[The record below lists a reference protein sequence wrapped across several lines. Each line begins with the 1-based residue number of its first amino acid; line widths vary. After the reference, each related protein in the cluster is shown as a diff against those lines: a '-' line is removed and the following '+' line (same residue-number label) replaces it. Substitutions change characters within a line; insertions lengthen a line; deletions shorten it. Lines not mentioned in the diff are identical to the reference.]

1 MPGIT
6 GGRAERG
13 FMITISNL
21 LKTFKKSLLCILAV
35 SVLSTCS
42 PDLSDDPIPPA
53 TFADIFINLSL
64 PENLVLNTNGNSQ
77 YFSGG
82 VRGII
87 VHRVNASTYRAFE
100 RNCSFQPN
108 NACATVGV
116 HVSTL
121 FMEDSCCGST
131 FNFTGDPTGGPAW
144 RPLRQYQTILNGNE
158 LTVTDEVVN

>member
-1 MPGIT
+1 
-6 GGRAERG
+6 
-13 FMITISNL
+13 MITTSRFFTGNGRCGL
-21 LKTFKKSLLCILAV
+21 FAVLAA
-35 SVLSTCS
+35 VLACCS

-64 PENLVLNTNGNSQ
+64 PENLSLNTDGASK
-77 YFSGG
+77 YFNGG

-87 VHRVNASTYRAFE
+87 VYRVNSSTYRAFE
-100 RNCSFQPN
+100 RNCSYQPN

-131 FNFTGDPTGGPAW
+131 FNFQGDPTGGPAW
-144 RPLRQYQTILNGNE
+144 RPLRQYHTILNGNE

>member
-1 MPGIT
+1 MPGIMA
-6 GGRAERG
+6 GRAG
-13 FMITISNL
+13 KDFMITVSKLTRII
-21 LKTFKKSLLCILAV
+21 LKFKIGVLALAV
-35 SVLSTCS
+35 LTTCS
-42 PDLSDDPIPPA
+42 SDLSDDPIPPA

-64 PENLVLNTNGNSQ
+64 PEHLVLNTDGNSK
-77 YFSGG
+77 YFNGG

-108 NACATVGV
+108 EACATVGV

-131 FNFTGDPTGGPAW
+131 FNFNGDPTGGPAW
-144 RPLRQYQTILNGNE
+144 RPLRQYQTILSGNE
-158 LTVTDEVVN
+158 LTVTDEVVD

>member
-1 MPGIT
+1 
-6 GGRAERG
+6 
-13 FMITISNL
+13 MITPKRIL
-21 LKTFKKSLLCILAV
+21 LLFRKPVLTTLTVLA
-35 SVLSTCS
+35 LSCS
-42 PDLSDDPIPPA
+42 SDLSDDPIPPV

-64 PENLVLNTNGNSQ
+64 PENLVLTTNGGSKYVN
-77 YFSGG
+77 GG

-100 RNCSFQPN
+100 RNCSYQPN

-116 HVSTL
+116 HLSTL

-158 LTVTDEVVN
+158 LIVTDEVIN